1 VGRWVFA
8 LLVVALIPLVA
19 GLQLA
24 QPVQK
29 ETLVKIG
36 PVWLKVTVSTPSEL
50 VAANE
55 YAVQITVL
63 ITEVD
68 GDLRVFYLKG
78 LRFTLDSSV
87 MEYVPDTPIT
97 LTPGRAATLSVKLT
111 PKFFAAQM
119 VPGDVKDTSLRIDL
133 SYYYEATPKGGAPA
147 QESGYYSA
155 FASIP
160 VRVIAPKTYVY
171 VQPSMNTTYEP
182 YIIRFFV
189 DVWVNGEGYIE
200 NARAEVSG
208 APVQCYLLTTGRVNV
223 GEKKR
228 LEFLMNVSQLGP
240 FSRSQYSVTLTV
252 SAMTPWG
259 YVYTYSFPITLTV
272 KPVRE
277 VGVSAPSPAV
287 ANALVPLTVALNPPL
302 DRDEQ
307 ANVYVYWGD
316 RLVHSG
322 AYSQTVYVALSP
334 RARGHRSPSGWN
346 RTSTRPRQHELTL
359 KTVTRRRA
367 EGQRLRLRLRRELHG
382 SPPLPRC
389 HRRGEGCGQQRE
401 RRLLHYVLP
410 ASRLSRSPTT
420 VDGAAALQGAGT
432 VPLDLNP
439 GSYTIV
445 VTYNTGSASRSA
457 TVAYEVPGAPTQL
470 AGLPIPL
477 PVLVIVIAGAAAA
490 VAVLLL
496 LRRRGGGGEEE

>member
-1 VGRWVFA
+1 M
-8 LLVVALIPLVA
+8 VVALIPLAAV
-19 GLQLA
+19 LQLA

-36 PVWLKVTVSTPSEL
+36 PVWLKVAVSMPSEL

-55 YAVQITVL
+55 YVVQVSVL
-63 ITEVD
+63 IIEVD
-68 GDLRVFYLKG
+68 GNLKVFYLKG
-78 LRFTLDSSV
+78 LRFTLDSSM

-97 LTPGRAATLSVKLT
+97 LSLGRAATLSVKLT
-111 PKFFAAQM
+111 PRFFAAQM

-133 SYYYEATPKGGAPA
+133 SYYYEATSKDGRPE

-160 VRVIAPKTYVY
+160 VRVITPKTYVY

-182 YIIRFFV
+182 YIIRFYV
-189 DVWVNGEGYIE
+189 DVWASGEGYIE
-200 NARAEVSG
+200 NARAQVSG

-240 FSRSQYSVTLTV
+240 FAKSQYSVTLTV

-259 YVYTYSFPITLTV
+259 YTYTYNFPITLTV

-287 ANALVPLTVALNPPL
+287 ANALVSLTVALNPPL
-302 DRDEQ
+302 ERDEQ

-316 RLVHSG
+316 RLVYSG
-322 AYSQTVYVALSP
+322 AYSQTVYVAFPEGEGTVTVKVESNKYAP
-334 RARGHRSPSGWN
+334 STAR
-346 RTSTRPRQHELTL
+346 TTL
-359 KTVTRRRA
+359 KTVAVAEPKVSAFITGFAVSFSVAPLYQGATVNVRA
-367 EGQRLRLRLRRELHG
+367 VDSNGNVAF
-382 SPPLPRC
+382 STT
-389 HRRGEGCGQQRE
+389 
-401 RRLLHYVLP
+401 LP
-410 ASRLSRSPTT
+410 ATTLSRSPTT
-420 VDGAAALQGAGT
+420 VEGAAALQGSGT
-432 VPLDLNP
+432 VPLDLSP

-445 VTYNTGSASRSA
+445 VTYNTGSASRS
-457 TVAYEVPGAPTQL
+457 TSVAYEVPGATAQL
-470 AGLPIPL
+470 PGLMIPL
-477 PVLVIVIAGAAAA
+477 PVLAVVIAGVAAAIA
-490 VAVLLL
+490 TLLL
-496 LRRRGGGGEEE
+496 LRGRRGSGGEEE

>member
-1 VGRWVFA
+1 MERWVFA
-8 LLVVALIPLVA
+8 LLVVALIPLAA

-189 DVWVNGEGYIE
+189 DVWVSGEGYIE

-316 RLVHSG
+316 RLVYSG
-322 AYSQTVYVALSP
+322 AYSQTVYAAFPEGEGAVTVKVESNKYAPST
-334 RARGHRSPSGWN
+334 AR
-346 RTSTRPRQHELTL
+346 TTL
-359 KTVTRRRA
+359 KTVTVAEPKVSAFISGSVVSFSVAPLYQGATVSVRA
-367 EGQRLRLRLRRELHG
+367 VDSSGNVAF
-382 SPPLPRC
+382 STTLP
-389 HRRGEGCGQQRE
+389 
-401 RRLLHYVLP
+401 VT
-410 ASRLSRSPTT
+410 ALSRNPTT
-420 VDGAAALQGAGT
+420 IDGATALQGSGT
-432 VPLDLNP
+432 VPLNLNP

-445 VTYNTGSASRSA
+445 VTYNTGSASKSA

>member
-1 VGRWVFA
+1 M
-8 LLVVALIPLVA
+8 VALIPLA
-19 GLQLA
+19 ITSLPA
-24 QPVQK
+24 QPVLK
-29 ETLVKIG
+29 EALVKVG
-36 PVWLKVTVSTPSEL
+36 LVWLKVTVSMPSEL
-50 VAANE
+50 IAANE
-55 YAVQITVL
+55 YTAQVTVL
-63 ITEVD
+63 MTEVE
-68 GDLRVFYLKG
+68 GDLRSFYLKG
-78 LRFTLDSSV
+78 LRFTLDTSV

-97 LTPGRAATLSVKLT
+97 LSLGRAATLSVKLT

-133 SYYYEATPKGGAPA
+133 SYYYSASKGGATVE
-147 QESGYYSA
+147 ESGYYSA

-189 DVWVNGEGYIE
+189 DVWVSGEGYIE

-223 GEKKR
+223 GDKKR

-240 FSRSQYSVTLTV
+240 FAKSQYSVTLTV

-277 VGVSAPSPAV
+277 VSVSAPSPAV

-316 RLVHSG
+316 RLVYSG
-322 AYSQTVYVALSP
+322 AYSQTIYVAFPEGEGTVTVKVESNKYAP
-334 RARGHRSPSGWN
+334 STAR
-346 RTSTRPRQHELTL
+346 TAL
-359 KTVTRRRA
+359 KTVAVTEPKVSAFISGSAVSFSVAPLYQGATVNVRA
-367 EGQRLRLRLRRELHG
+367 VDSSGNVAF
-382 SPPLPRC
+382 STTLP
-389 HRRGEGCGQQRE
+389 
-401 RRLLHYVLP
+401 V
-410 ASRLSRSPTT
+410 AALSRNPTT
-420 VDGAAALQGAGT
+420 IDGATALQGSGT
-432 VPLDLNP
+432 VPLDLGP
-439 GSYTIV
+439 GSYTIT
-445 VTYNTGSASRSA
+445 VTYNTGFASKSA
-457 TVAYEVPGAPTQL
+457 TVAYEVPGAPAQI
-470 AGLPIPL
+470 APSLPIPL
-477 PVLVIVIAGAAAA
+477 PLLLIVIAGAAAA
-490 VAVLLL
+490 IAVVLLV
-496 LRRRGGGGEEE
+496 RRRGGEEE

>member
-1 VGRWVFA
+1 MERWALAVLVALVPLAAA
-8 LLVVALIPLVA
+8 LL
-19 GLQLA
+19 LA

-29 ETLVKIG
+29 EALVKVG
-36 PVWLKVTVSTPSEL
+36 PVWLKVSVSMPSEL

-55 YAVQITVL
+55 YTVQVTVL
-63 ITEVD
+63 MTEVE
-68 GDLRVFYLKG
+68 GDLKVFYLKG
-78 LRFTLDSSV
+78 LRFTLDTSV
-87 MEYVPDTPIT
+87 MEYVPDAPIT
-97 LTPGRAATLSVKLT
+97 LSLGRAATLSVKLT

-133 SYYYEATPKGGAPA
+133 SYYYSVSKGGTTLE
-147 QESGYYSA
+147 ESGYYSA

-189 DVWVNGEGYIE
+189 DVWVSGEGYIE

-316 RLVHSG
+316 RLVYSG
-322 AYSQTVYVALSP
+322 AYSQTVYAAFPEGEGAVTVKVDSNKYAPST
-334 RARGHRSPSGWN
+334 AR
-346 RTSTRPRQHELTL
+346 TTL
-359 KTVTRRRA
+359 KTVTVAEPKVSAFISGSVVSFSVAPLYQGATVSVRA
-367 EGQRLRLRLRRELHG
+367 VDSSGNVAF
-382 SPPLPRC
+382 STTLP
-389 HRRGEGCGQQRE
+389 
-401 RRLLHYVLP
+401 VT
-410 ASRLSRSPTT
+410 ALSRNPTT
-420 VDGAAALQGAGT
+420 IDGATALQGSGT
-432 VPLDLNP
+432 VPLNLNP

-445 VTYNTGSASRSA
+445 VTYNTGSASKSA

-490 VAVLLL
+490 VAVLFL

>member
-1 VGRWVFA
+1 M
-8 LLVVALIPLVA
+8 
-19 GLQLA
+19 
-24 QPVQK
+24 
-29 ETLVKIG
+29 
-36 PVWLKVTVSTPSEL
+36 PSEL
-50 VAANE
+50 IAANE
-55 YAVQITVL
+55 YTAQVTVL
-63 ITEVD
+63 MTEVE
-68 GDLRVFYLKG
+68 GDLKSFYLKG
-78 LRFTLDSSV
+78 LRFTLDTSV

-97 LTPGRAATLSVKLT
+97 LSLGRAATLSVKLT

-133 SYYYEATPKGGAPA
+133 SYYYSVSKGGTTLE
-147 QESGYYSA
+147 ESGYYSA

-189 DVWVNGEGYIE
+189 DVWVSGEGYVE

-208 APVQCYLLTTGRVNV
+208 APVQCYLLTTGKVNV

-228 LEFLMNVSQLGP
+228 LEFLMNVSRLGP
-240 FSRSQYSVTLTV
+240 FSKSQYSVTLTV
-252 SAMTPWG
+252 TATTPWG
-259 YVYTYSFPITLTV
+259 YAYTYSFPLTLTV

-277 VGVSAPSPAV
+277 VSASLPSPAV

-302 DRDEQ
+302 ERDEQ
-307 ANVYVYWGD
+307 ATVYVYWSG

-322 AYSQTVYVALSP
+322 AYSQTVHVALPEGEGTVTVRVESSKYAPATASLTVKTVPVASP
-334 RARGHRSPSGWN
+334 RVSAFVSGSAVSFTVAPLYPGATVEVKAVDSSGN
-346 RTSTRPRQHELTL
+346 VAFST
-359 KTVTRRRA
+359 
-367 EGQRLRLRLRRELHG
+367 
-382 SPPLPRC
+382 
-389 HRRGEGCGQQRE
+389 
-401 RRLLHYVLP
+401 VLP
-410 ASRLSRSPTT
+410 AASLSRSPTT

-457 TVAYEVPGAPTQL
+457 TVAYEVPGAPTAL
-470 AGLPIPL
+470 PIPIPL
-477 PVLVIVIAGAAAA
+477 PVLVVIAAGAAAA
-490 VAVLLL
+490 VAALLL
-496 LRRRGGGGEEE
+496 LRRRRGGEEAE